1 MTGWV
6 IVGLG
11 NPGPAYAATRHNIG
25 YLVLDELATRMSG
38 SWRRHRGGR
47 ADVVQGRLGQP
58 GATESAG
65 ATLVRPRSFMNET
78 GGAVR
83 SVVTYLSVP
92 HDRVVVVHDE
102 LDLGFGTLRVKYG
115 GGDNGHNGLRSLRR
129 SLGTGDWFRVRLGVG
144 RPPGGHDPA
153 DHVLSAFSS
162 SERRALPEVVA
173 RGADAAESLVLRGL
187 EATQN
192 DYH

>member
-1 MTGWV
+1 MTDWV

-25 YLVLDELATRMSG
+25 YLVVDELADRMSG
-38 SWRRHRGGR
+38 RWRRHRGGR
-47 ADVVQGRLGQP
+47 ADVVQGRLGHP
-58 GATESAG
+58 GAAESAA
-65 ATLVRPRSFMNET
+65 ATLVRPRSFMNES

-83 SVVTYLSVP
+83 SVVAYHSVP
-92 HDRVVVVHDE
+92 PDRMVVVHDE
-102 LDLGFGTLRVKYG
+102 LDLEFGTLRVKYG

-129 SLGTGDWFRVRLGVG
+129 SLGTGDWFRLRLGVG
-144 RPPGGHDPA
+144 RPSGRNDPA
-153 DHVLSAFSS
+153 DHVLSAFST
-162 SERRALPEVVA
+162 SERRELPEVVA

-187 EATQN
+187 QATQN